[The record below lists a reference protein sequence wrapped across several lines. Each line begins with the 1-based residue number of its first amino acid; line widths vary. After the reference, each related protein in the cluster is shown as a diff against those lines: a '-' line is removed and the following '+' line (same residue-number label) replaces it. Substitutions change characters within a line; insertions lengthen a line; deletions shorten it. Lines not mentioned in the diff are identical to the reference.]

1 MKFLSFARV
10 IAFTMFLTAAGILN
24 VSAQTNA
31 NSGNANYTAPAR
43 TVERT
48 TTVRDNDTNWGWLGL
63 LGLAGLAGLIPKKR
77 AVEVHDNRTVR
88 DDTTT
93 NRTTDRNTNM

>member
-10 IAFTMFLTAAGILN
+10 IAFTMFLTAAAVLN
-24 VSAQTNA
+24 VSAQTNT
-31 NSGNANYTAPAR
+31 NSSNGNYSTTPTR

-48 TTVRDNDTNWGWLGL
+48 TTVRDNDTDWGWLGL

-88 DDTTT
+88 DD
-93 NRTTDRNTNM
+93 RTTDRNTNM

>member
-10 IAFTMFLTAAGILN
+10 IAFTMLLTGAAVLN
-24 VSAQTNA
+24 VSAQTNT
-31 NSGNANYTAPAR
+31 NSSNGNSATPTR

-48 TTVRDNDTNWGWLGL
+48 TTVRDNDTDWGWLGI

-88 DDTTT
+88 DD
-93 NRTTDRNTNM
+93 RTTDRTTNM